1 MGRQQMSKS
10 LEARS
15 GVAVLVVDDEPF
27 VRMDIAEILRRAGF
41 QVEEASNS
49 DEALRK
55 LNGGGCPLRALVTDV
70 QMPGTMNG
78 YGLAKL
84 VHKRFPQAAIVV
96 ISGVVRPSL
105 GEMPSNATFLAK
117 PVIPERL
124 VRAINEALA
133 KPE

>member
-84 VHKRFPQAAIVV
+84 VNTT
-96 ISGVVRPSL
+96 ISRACSSVR
-105 GEMPSNATFLAK
+105 
-117 PVIPERL
+117 
-124 VRAINEALA
+124 
-133 KPE
+133 